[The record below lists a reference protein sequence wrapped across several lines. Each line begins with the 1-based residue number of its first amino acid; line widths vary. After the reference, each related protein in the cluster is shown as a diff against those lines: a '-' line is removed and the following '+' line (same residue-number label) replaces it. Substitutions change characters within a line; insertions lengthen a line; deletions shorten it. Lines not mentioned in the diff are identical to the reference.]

1 VTIIDSTVKKTEVP
15 TLPKNQVAAEVITTI
30 SEFLKQPNPCR
41 LNEYLTLKIKYLQ
54 QSLWLF

>member
-1 VTIIDSTVKKTEVP
+1 VKKTEVP

-41 LNEYLTLKIKYLQ
+41 LNEYLTLKIQYLQ